1 MQDDAGEEKVGKGA
15 FGADVA
21 EVGLVLRV
29 ALDAQTGGEDE
40 GSHAGDETRE
50 ERVEGK
56 RADEAAVEEL
66 DDARDEDVTHVGVD
80 QFEFGRRPRGV
91 IFEEPLDDADHAAL
105 LRHNDDDARG
115 MDGWM
120 VVPLFST
127 ENHSV

>member
-1 MQDDAGEEKVGKGA
+1 MRANGRASSPVPTSRYLA
-15 FGADVA
+15 VTN
-21 EVGLVLRV
+21 LN
-29 ALDAQTGGEDE
+29 AQTGAQNKRAHARDE
-40 GSHAGDETRE
+40 ARE
-50 ERVEGK
+50 EGVEGK

-105 LRHNDDDARG
+105 LRHNDNEEACG

-120 VVPLFST
+120 DGGPFFFY
-127 ENHSV
+127 